1 MNDIDRYYKSLVQE
15 VAARQLSNEEGDTQ
29 EQAFTRLFL
38 DLLSEAGETEN
49 TTVAYDEKDF
59 GTKKTHKINGYAI
72 SDNYETVDLFITIY
86 KQEETIP
93 VIYKKD
99 IDQAVTRITNF
110 FRKSTYNNYEED
122 VAESSPIFEFA
133 HTLGSYQELK
143 DNLVRVNAFILT
155 NGEYKG
161 EIPQS
166 VSLNGNKIFYR
177 ILDINYL
184 FQISEESRVPIEID
198 FSSDESLV
206 PCLPGSTDNEEYQS
220 YLAIIPGT
228 CLAQL
233 YERFGSRL
241 LEQNVRS
248 FLQFNG
254 KINKGIR
261 ETIKTE
267 PHMFFAYNNG
277 LAATADHIELD
288 ESGHY
293 IRKINNLQI
302 VNGGQTTASIYYTQK
317 KDKADISSIYVQI
330 KITVIK
336 KQEQFS
342 EIVSR
347 ISKYANTQNKVNDA
361 DFTANNQA
369 LIEFEK
375 LSRYILT
382 PLSSDS
388 PLQTYWFFERARGQY
403 KTLRQKEGFTKSRQ
417 DAFDKKY
424 PKGQVLTKTD
434 IAKYINAYE
443 EVYEG
448 KKLVI
453 GPHIVAR
460 GNEKNYARFINNN
473 LPENL
478 KKINNVYFED
488 TIAKAI
494 LFKTADKRYGTKASA
509 VHIGELKNVTVPYTI
524 ALLTRITDGRL
535 DLYKIWK
542 NQQLSPALSDF
553 IFDLMVQVNEFIIK
567 NSVGSHYIEWAK
579 KEECWEMVKNHEFG
593 YDLSQIKDDLID
605 PKNPP
610 VRKVF
615 TDTDEKSSIYDHEM
629 GIIRSIPV
637 SLWQKIA
644 DWGQESG
651 FLAITYQSGA
661 RDIAHKL
668 KYHHLIAESDRRRA
682 MAIYEIVCQHNI
694 ELLDEA
700 DALAEKDR
708 QENISTEPKTA
719 TLSEK
724 PANDI
729 TLELIQE
736 MVEWDRKRRVLDA
749 WKWKVMD
756 DVAKGKKPL
765 TDRHKY
771 TFYLNLEQLRKKGFQ
786 K

>member
-403 KTLRQKEGFTKSRQ
+403 KTLRQKEGFTKSRL

-736 MVEWDRKRRVLDA
+736 MVEWDRKRRVLDD

>member
-509 VHIGELKNVTVPYTI
+509 VHIGELKNVTVPYTL

-542 NQQLSPALSDF
+542 TQQLSPALSDF

-615 TDTDEKSSIYDHEM
+615 TDTDEKSSTYDHEM

-736 MVEWDRKRRVLDA
+736 MVEWDRKRRVLDD

>member
-542 NQQLSPALSDF
+542 TQQLSPALSDF

-615 TDTDEKSSIYDHEM
+615 TDTDEKSSTYDHEM

-736 MVEWDRKRRVLDA
+736 MVEWDRKRRVLDD
-749 WKWKVMD
+749 WK
-756 DVAKGKKPL
+756 
-765 TDRHKY
+765 
-771 TFYLNLEQLRKKGFQ
+771 
-786 K
+786 